1 MLEQNNWKPVRS
13 HSDKHPDFVT
23 KRTTLLLGE
32 GRYSS
37 ALTLL
42 NYWLT
47 IFLRITRL
55 CCEWERS
62 WLAYA
67 MIYDTKLMIGNRFRA
82 PIFGSKRVMRVVG
95 WCLLEKNNH
104 CVGAAF
110 TFQLLVFYIC
120 LRANSPSSCVAF
132 MRYTLRRPSVRPRVL
147 DLTVIFHIF
156 IYYLFI
162 RLLSA

>member
-1 MLEQNNWKPVRS
+1 
-13 HSDKHPDFVT
+13 
-23 KRTTLLLGE
+23 
-32 GRYSS
+32 
-37 ALTLL
+37 
-42 NYWLT
+42 
-47 IFLRITRL
+47 
-55 CCEWERS
+55 
-62 WLAYA
+62 

-82 PIFGSKRVMRVVG
+82 PIFGSKRLMRVVG

-110 TFQLLVFYIC
+110 TFQLLVFCIC

-162 RLLSA
+162 RFFSVKYFDIYIIKRGKIKPDIYLPYNADWVPYSAFTGLQVQSQNII